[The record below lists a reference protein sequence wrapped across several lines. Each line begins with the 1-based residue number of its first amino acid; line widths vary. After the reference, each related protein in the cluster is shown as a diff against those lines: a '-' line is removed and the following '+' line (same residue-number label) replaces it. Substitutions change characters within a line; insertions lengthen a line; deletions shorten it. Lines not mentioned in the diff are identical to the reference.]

1 MFTTALG
8 FLIAALVAATF
19 GFGGIETSFAGPARG
34 LSLLL
39 FFGFGFCILI
49 PALQE
54 ARELADRRS
63 ESRRLELGEDAEA
76 VVL

>member
-1 MFTTALG
+1 MFTKALG

-19 GFGGIETSFAGPARG
+19 GFGGIVTSLAGPARG

-39 FFGFGFCILI
+39 FFGFGLCILL

-54 ARELADRRS
+54 ARELAGRRGGA
-63 ESRRLELGEDAEA
+63 RRLEDRSDAEP

>member
-19 GFGGIETSFAGPARG
+19 GFGGIATSLAGPARG

-39 FFGFGFCILI
+39 FLGFGFCILL

-54 ARELADRRS
+54 ARELANRRDT
-63 ESRRLELGEDAEA
+63 ERRPGAGADAEP